1 MSTRATD
8 AIVIGSGANGLAA
21 AVTLARSGLRTLVLE
36 ADDGVGG
43 RERPVEFAPGFR
55 AAPLGQDS
63 GWLPA
68 AVARAVGGS
77 VPAVPE
83 RRPGVAVALAP
94 GSFLSLPPDPMRA
107 SEHLR
112 PHSARDAAAW
122 GGFIER
128 HRKLAGML
136 EALDTVPAPDID
148 ASSPGDWAQMLALAR
163 RFRSLGRRDM
173 TEFLRALPISMAE
186 LLDDAFESEPL
197 KALVATAGIQDH
209 PQGPRS
215 NGTGFVFLH
224 HLTGA
229 PPGAAHG
236 RAAWGAGAGAFIRA
250 AEAAARGARAEIR
263 TRARVERVRVED
275 GRVVGVTLE
284 GGEEIAA
291 RRVLSTS
298 DPARTLLSGVD
309 PVWLDPEFLLA
320 ARNIRHRGCTA
331 FVMFALEA
339 APDFPGLSDP
349 QGLAG
354 TVSLSPRVHD
364 LEHAA
369 DHAKYGEVP
378 DTPHLEFTM
387 PTARVPDLAARGG
400 HVLLAR
406 AHYVPYRLKGGQRW
420 DTARTEAL
428 AERVTA
434 MLESFSPNFRAR
446 ILHRQCWSPADI
458 ERRYGYVEGAASGGE
473 LGLDQIL
480 FMRPVPGWGGH
491 TTPIGGLYLGGAG
504 SHPGPGILGGA
515 GWLAARRLLATSQD

>member
-1 MSTRATD
+1 MSARALD

-21 AVTLARSGLRTLVLE
+21 AVTLARAGLRTLVLE
-36 ADDGVGG
+36 GDDAVGG
-43 RERPVEFAPGFR
+43 RERAVEFAPGFR

-83 RRPGVAVALAP
+83 QGPGLAVALAP
-94 GSFLSLPPDPMRA
+94 GSFLSLPSDPMRA

-112 PHSARDAAAW
+112 PHSTRDAAAW
-122 GGFIER
+122 GGFVAR
-128 HRKLAGML
+128 HRRLAGML
-136 EALDTVPAPDID
+136 EALDVAPAPDID
-148 ASSPGDWAQMLALAR
+148 ASSPGELMQMLDLAR

-173 TEFLRALPISMAE
+173 TEFLRALPISIAE
-186 LLDDAFESEPL
+186 LLDDSLECEPL
-197 KALVATAGIQDH
+197 KAAVATAGIRDH

-229 PPGAAHG
+229 PTGVAHG
-236 RAAWGAGAGAFIRA
+236 RAAWGAGAAAFVRA
-250 AEAAARGARAEIR
+250 AEAAARGARAEFR

-275 GRVVGVTLE
+275 GRVAGVTLE

-298 DPARTLLSGVD
+298 DPARTLLSAVD

-320 ARNIRHRGCTA
+320 VRNVRHRGCTA
-331 FVMFALEA
+331 FVMFALG
-339 APDFPGLSDP
+339 APPEFPGLADP
-349 QGLAG
+349 QALAG
-354 TVSLSPRVHD
+354 TVSLSPLIRD
-364 LEHAA
+364 IERAA
-369 DHAKYGEVP
+369 DAAKYGEIP
-378 DTPHLEFTM
+378 DNPHLEFTM

-400 HVLLAR
+400 HVLVAR
-406 AHYVPYRLKGGQRW
+406 AHYVPYRLRGGHAW
-420 DTARTEAL
+420 DATRTEAL
-428 AERVTA
+428 AERVTT
-434 MLESFSPNFRAR
+434 MLESFSPGFRSR
-446 ILHRQCWSPADI
+446 VLHRQCWSPADI

-491 TTPIGGLYLGGAG
+491 TTPIGGLYLGGTG

-515 GWLAARRLLATSQD
+515 GWLAARRLLATPGD